1 MARPTLP
8 YAAMATAALL
18 CATLIV
24 TFYAGVLYEGR
35 SVARADT
42 AELQDLQRRYARAT
56 AWLRG
61 ERTSAENTLRDEILG
76 LQTQLKES
84 EGKADADH
92 QAHLSGLRAGTVSVR
107 VPIVTASCGAAGIQP
122 AGNSGTAAATTL
134 AELDPAAAADLAGI
148 ARDGD
153 TGIRELNLCIG
164 QYNAA
169 RDAMARWRETLQ
181 KAEHVQAQ

>member
-107 VPIVTASCGAAGIQP
+107 VPIVPASCQP
-122 AGNSGTAAATTL
+122 AGLPGAGVPSAEPAAAH
-134 AELDPAAAADLAGI
+134 AQLDPAAAADLATITHEGDASIRDLNSCI
-148 ARDGD
+148 A
-153 TGIRELNLCIG
+153 
-164 QYNAA
+164 QYNAVK
-169 RDAMARWRETLQ
+169 DAHDAWRLKLEGMA
-181 KAEHVQAQ
+181 HAQTP